1 MHIMYSR
8 AARELAIRHHV
19 HVHCTMEC
27 VGEIVGMLTNRANS
41 HCVDV
46 IC

>member
-1 MHIMYSR
+1 MHIMYSGV
-8 AARELAIRHHV
+8 ARELAIQHHV

-41 HCVDV
+41 HYKAA